1 MHLLGDEAEGRAGG
15 YTQSSGHE
23 GVEPFSLEQN
33 LESRET
39 CRSRSQF
46 CMEQYDR
53 TTWLLQFESFLQ
65 EALRS
70 VRTDLSGRRFAILH
84 ADMQGF
90 QVLNRTYGEQA
101 GNSMLRA
108 FAAFLRHLDCYVCGS
123 RIFADQFAMLF
134 IVPEGMSLEAAAGK
148 IVARGEFFL
157 AEKRRLYPRSHLAFV
172 GGVCFVEGVPSSLH
186 PHVSRA
192 DQARRALKPTLRS
205 RGGVFTDAMEVCR
218 LQRQSLYEDVIKSL
232 ECGGVFF
239 LLQPQVDITTGA
251 VVGAEALARMRTP
264 DGREIMPASFV
275 PLLEESGDIANL
287 DFLICKQVFCYLR
300 QRLDEGKTLVPVTVN
315 ISRENFKNPAFAE
328 EFHALVCSY
337 GLEPHHVGLEI
348 TESVF
353 VKNLTEMRDSVRQ
366 FKQYGYSIWLD
377 DFGAGYSSLNVF
389 KEVPFDVIKI
399 DKSLLGSGEI
409 ASANKS
415 IICSIISLSKELCMD
430 VLCEGVENAA
440 QRNFLLG
447 LLGFGGLQ
455 AQGFFYARPMLC
467 QEFDKIME
475 VGGGLNPPLGCMC

>member
-1 MHLLGDEAEGRAGG
+1 MHFLGDGTEDRAGG
-15 YTQSSGHE
+15 YMRLSGDW
-23 GVEPFSLEQN
+23 GVESFFLE
-33 LESRET
+33 LDLKSRES
-39 CRSRSQF
+39 CRIRRLLG

-65 EALRS
+65 EALRV
-70 VRTDLSGRRFAILH
+70 VRSDLTGRRFAVLH

-90 QVLNRTYGEQA
+90 QVLNRLYGEQA

-108 FAAFLRHLDCYVCGS
+108 FAAFLRHLDCYVCAS
-123 RIFADQFAMLF
+123 RIFADQFTMLF
-134 IVPEGMSLEAAAGK
+134 TVPEGTSLEAAAGK
-148 IVARGEFFL
+148 IVAKGELFL
-157 AEKRRLYPRSHLAFV
+157 AKKRNLHPRSHLAFV
-172 GGVCFVEGVPSSLH
+172 GGVCPVEGTPASLH

-205 RGGVFTDAMEVCR
+205 RGGIFTDAMEVRR

-239 LLQPQVDITTGA
+239 LLQPQIDIATGA

-264 DGREIMPASFV
+264 DGRDIMPASFV
-275 PLLEESGDIANL
+275 PLLEESGDIISL
-287 DFLICKQVFCYLR
+287 DFLVYEQVCRYLR
-300 QRLDEGKTLVPVTVN
+300 QCLDTGRPFVPVTVN

-328 EFHALVCSY
+328 EFHALVCAH
-337 GLEPHHVGLEI
+337 GLEPRHVGLEI

-353 VKNLTEMRDSVRQ
+353 IKNLTEIRDSVRQ

-377 DFGAGYSSLNVF
+377 DFGAGYSSLNVL

-399 DKSLLGSGEI
+399 DRSLLGSGEI
-409 ASANKS
+409 ASVNKS
-415 IICSIISLSKELCMD
+415 IISSIISLSGDLYME
-430 VLCEGVENAA
+430 VLCEGVENAT

-447 LLGFGGLQ
+447 FGGIQ
-455 AQGFFYARPMLC
+455 AQGFFYARPMSC
-467 QEFDKIME
+467 QDFEALME
-475 VGGGLNPPLGCMC
+475 GGATLNPPQGGVR